1 MGRDIEFSKSGRKK
15 TIKSNN
21 LLGLTTNATVCVVY
35 IVFRARLQ
43 RIRDQRSSDYNGIIP
58 GKYHPI
64 IVFVFIFIPANVR
77 ECSRWI
83 FQNTEHGCSYVRGLV
98 ESKTRS

>member
-35 IVFRARLQ
+35 VVFCLSLEDKRPK
-43 RIRDQRSSDYNGIIP
+43 I
-58 GKYHPI
+58 K
-64 IVFVFIFIPANVR
+64 
-77 ECSRWI
+77 
-83 FQNTEHGCSYVRGLV
+83 
-98 ESKTRS
+98 